1 VKYCVVFGNFQL
13 MFNGVG
19 MSRVGNKII
28 SLPDGVKVNILKD
41 QVDVQG
47 PKGKLSSPI
56 PEGITFEVTDDGILA
71 IRSSE
76 SKQQKSLHGLA
87 RSLLAN
93 AVTGVNKGFKKEL
106 DIVGIG
112 YRAENKGKLIV
123 FNLGFSHPIE
133 FLIPLGI
140 NIDVEKQ
147 THLIVS
153 GADKQKV
160 GQIAADI
167 RSLRKPD
174 PYKNK
179 GVRYTGEKLKKKVGK
194 TAATA

>member
-1 VKYCVVFGNFQL
+1 
-13 MFNGVG
+13 M
-19 MSRVGNKII
+19 
-28 SLPDGVKVNILKD
+28 
-41 QVDVQG
+41 
-47 PKGKLSSPI
+47 
-56 PEGITFEVTDDGILA
+56 
-71 IRSSE
+71 
-76 SKQQKSLHGLA
+76 
-87 RSLLAN
+87 
-93 AVTGVNKGFKKEL
+93 
-106 DIVGIG
+106 
-112 YRAENKGKLIV
+112 IV

-133 FLIPLGI
+133 FSIPSGI
-140 NIDVEKQ
+140 NIDVEQQ

-194 TAATA
+194 TAATV